1 MMKVTLQEHASL
13 FRSHFQLIL
22 NIIMK
27 GIQTDLG
34 ELAKDAIRSFSASLS
49 RAEQCAVSKEDLLF
63 VDRMPC

>member
-34 ELAKDAIRSFSASLS
+34 ELAKDTIRSF
-49 RAEQCAVSKEDLLF
+49 
-63 VDRMPC
+63 